1 MSSLSPGA
9 LGPGFIGQ
17 VLDDDGATVGT
28 CWLVAPGW
36 VLTAAHVAQAAGAD
50 VVAVSVA
57 AERAFSAAAD
67 RADERAV
74 TLRLKR
80 DLKKTGP
87 VIEGRVR
94 RADTVIDL
102 ALVKIDAE
110 SWDSAPAGL
119 ADSENVKPKEVVVVA
134 GAAELADAQEDA
146 ALIASSTTGSWDM
159 GGLRNDSLYL
169 AKIIA
174 PGVLR
179 NMSGAPVIR
188 AKDNTVVGL
197 VTSRYNSAD
206 GWARDMVWVVR
217 SRTIEQFCRP
227 LISPLLPPPPAP
239 TQAVHVV
246 LRPTRETVSL
256 VCRKLGISEAE
267 PCRDARSR
275 LFPASERLRLARK
288 GLAEARRSGARA
300 PGGQVGEPTPLLDA
314 LEEIG
319 SIMGEVFLPGAVG
332 EALTQILTKARS
344 QTIPVEFAVDL
355 TECPEEL
362 RGLPWEGLRH
372 PGFDGPLA
380 LHPLVVFYRLAVASP
395 TPRRVEGPLRIV
407 VAIAAPLNGEP
418 KLDYESEL
426 RNIVAS
432 VREARAG
439 GAEVRIVTFATTAEI
454 KKALDAGDVHVLHI
468 SCHGSAG
475 RLILEDENGSARPV
489 TARTLIEE
497 AIPPGKMPPVICLSA
512 CDTNVT
518 DRSGG
523 LPAVADELVS
533 SGAPAVIGT
542 ETSVSDR
549 YATLVFARVYAELA
563 KATEQPDPATALA
576 AARRQVLRACENSER
591 SRDRGEQVLSGWSV
605 VTIQATPSREALFDP
620 TTARPSRNE
629 SSPIAPE
636 VGDLPALSPG
646 SFVGRRR
653 EQLEIPRFLADEGRG
668 GVVLHGIGGIG
679 KTSLANEILRRV
691 GEQRDGVVFVT
702 LSGAVTAEEI
712 LQGIIAELKI
722 DAYSQGQLP
731 NPRFLGK
738 LESIENPHVDWNS
751 RISLLRREFLKR
763 IPIIVVLD
771 NFEDNLQ
778 PIQKD
783 DNSHHDGPKN
793 HGRRRIA
800 DQRLADF
807 LAALAKT
814 QGPSALLITCRYRFE
829 LLDDSGEYLRWLAL
843 GPLSFSETL
852 RLAWDL
858 PHVEALDDYQLH
870 MLWASIGG
878 HPRTLEMLDALLGHG
893 RGRLVRIERDLKRR
907 LKRILPDG
915 MDVDSWLDQSRDLN
929 VSIAETV
936 TLAANDVLLPQLL
949 DLLSPEAKRLLRG
962 LALFRRP
969 VERSAAAFV
978 LGMFTER
985 DTTKKETNGV
995 PAPPFATDLPVDDLL
1010 DELVSTTL
1018 LTRLERE
1025 STGGSSPQWF
1035 VHRWT
1040 ASALERQE
1048 ELAVETA
1055 EEDKA
1060 ERHRRAAA
1068 YWMWHYRT
1076 TAQIREADVE
1086 DLLECYA
1093 HFGEAGDVEQSDDA
1107 AQRAAS
1113 ILNRIGRWDDEW
1125 KLANRQLQDTRL
1137 GKSRQEAWHYQLG
1150 VLARAR
1156 GDYDTAHNRYQQ
1168 ALAIFEE
1175 LGDRAGMAN
1184 TYHNLGI
1191 LAHDQS
1197 DYDTAHNRYQQALA
1211 IFEELGDRA
1220 GMANTY
1226 HQLGILAQARGD
1238 YDTAHNR
1245 YEQSLHI
1252 EEELG
1257 DRAGMANTY
1266 HQLGI
1271 LAQARGDYDTAHNRY
1286 QQALAIFEELGDR
1299 AGMAA
1304 TYHQLGILA
1313 QRRGD
1318 YDTAHNLYEQSLH
1331 IKEELG
1337 DRAGMATSHHQLGI
1351 LAHDQSDYDTAHNR
1365 YQQALAIFEELGDRA
1380 GMAAT
1385 YHQLGILAQA
1395 RGDYDTAHNRYEQS
1409 LHIEEELGDRAG
1421 MAASH
1426 HQLGMLAQARG
1437 DYDTAHNR
1445 YEQSLHIKEEL
1456 GDRAGMAASHHQLGI
1471 LAQARGD
1478 YDTAHNRYEQSLH
1491 IEEELGDRAGMAN
1504 TYHQL
1509 GILAHD
1515 QSDYD
1520 TAHNRYQ
1527 QALAIFE
1534 ELGDRAGMA
1543 TSHHQLGMLA
1553 QARGDY
1559 DTAHNRYQQALAIF
1573 EELGDRAGMANT
1585 YHNLGMLAQARGDYD
1600 TAHNRYQQALAIF
1613 EELGDRAGMA
1623 ATYHQLGIL
1632 AQPGGDTPNNVLYFL
1647 EESFKYAESIPATIQ
1662 TTQIVTSIGICA
1674 LQIDAIE
1681 LAIKAFFWLLHTA
1694 LANNEMTET
1703 LGVAIAGFRELY
1715 QSGYSTEVDSAL
1727 APLFAKLP
1735 PKFAQQLRSL
1745 IETDD
1750 GDGD

>member
-1 MSSLSPGA
+1 MSSLSPEA

-50 VVAVSVA
+50 VVAASVA

-80 DLKKTGP
+80 GLAETGP

-102 ALVKIDAE
+102 ALVEIDGAAWATPPAE
-110 SWDSAPAGL
+110 L
-119 ADSENVKPKEVVVVA
+119 ADSEDVKPKEVVVVA
-134 GAAELADAQEDA
+134 GAAKLADAREDA

-188 AKDNTVVGL
+188 AKDSPVGGL
-197 VTSRYNSAD
+197 GTSRYNSAD

-227 LISPLLPPPPAP
+227 LIGPLLPSPPAP

-246 LRPTRETVSL
+246 LRPTQETVSL
-256 VCRKLGISEAE
+256 VCKELGISEVE
-267 PCRDARSR
+267 PCRGARSR
-275 LFPASERLRLARK
+275 LFPASERLRLARR
-288 GLAEARRSGARA
+288 GLADARRSGGRA

-319 SIMGEVFLPGAVG
+319 SLMGEVFLPGAVG
-332 EALTQILTKARS
+332 EALTRILTKARS
-344 QTIPVEFAVDL
+344 QTIYVEFAVDL
-355 TECPEEL
+355 TECPEL

-372 PGFDGPLA
+372 PGVDGPLA

-407 VAIAAPLNGEP
+407 VAIAAPLDGEP

-426 RNIVAS
+426 RNIVTS
-432 VREARAG
+432 VREAKAG

-454 KKALDAGDVHVLHI
+454 NKALGAGDVHVLHI

-475 RLILEDENGSARPV
+475 RLVLEDENGGARLV
-489 TARTLIEE
+489 DARTLIEE

-591 SRDRGEQVLSGWSV
+591 SRDRHEQVLSGWSV
-605 VTIQATPSREALFDP
+605 VTIQAASSREVLFDP
-620 TTARPSRNE
+620 TAARPSRND
-629 SSPIAPE
+629 SSPVVSE

-653 EQLEIPRFLADEGRG
+653 EQLEIPRFLADENRG

-702 LSGAVTAEEI
+702 LSGAVTAEEV
-712 LQGIIAELKI
+712 LQEIIAKLRI

-731 NPRFLGK
+731 DPRFLGK
-738 LESIENPHVDWNS
+738 LEIIGDPRIDWNS
-751 RISLLRREFLKR
+751 RIGLLRREFLKR

-783 DNSHHDGPKN
+783 DGSHHDGPKN

-829 LLDDSGEYLRWLAL
+829 LPDDSGEYLRWWGL

-870 MLWASIGG
+870 VLWAGIGG

-893 RGRLVRIERDLKRR
+893 RGRLPRIERDLEQR
-907 LKRILPDG
+907 LKETLPDDR
-915 MDVDSWLDQSRDLN
+915 DVKSWLDQSRNLD
-929 VSIAETV
+929 VSVAEAV

-949 DLLSPEAKRLLRG
+949 ALLSSEAKRLLMG

-969 VERSAAAFV
+969 VERSAAIFV
-978 LGMFTER
+978 LGTSVER
-985 DTTKKETNGV
+985 DTTEDEANDA
-995 PAPPFATDLPVDDLL
+995 PDPPFATDLPVDELL

-1018 LTRLERE
+1018 LTRLQ
-1025 STGGSSPQWF
+1025 SADGSSPRWF

-1040 ASALERQE
+1040 ASAMERQE
-1048 ELAVETA
+1048 ESVVETA

-1060 ERHRRAAA
+1060 ERYRRAAL

-1076 TAQIREADVE
+1076 TAQSREADVE

-1093 HFGEAGDVEQSDDA
+1093 HFGEAEDVEQSDDA
-1107 AQRAAS
+1107 AQESAS

-1125 KLANRQLQDTRL
+1125 KLANRQLQNTHL
-1137 GKSRQEAWHYQLG
+1137 NKARQATWHHELG
-1150 VLARAR
+1150 V
-1156 GDYDTAHNRYQQ
+1156 
-1168 ALAIFEE
+1168 
-1175 LGDRAGMAN
+1175 
-1184 TYHNLGI
+1184 
-1191 LAHDQS
+1191 
-1197 DYDTAHNRYQQALA
+1197 
-1211 IFEELGDRA
+1211 
-1220 GMANTY
+1220 
-1226 HQLGILAQARGD
+1226 
-1238 YDTAHNR
+1238 
-1245 YEQSLHI
+1245 
-1252 EEELG
+1252 
-1257 DRAGMANTY
+1257 
-1266 HQLGI
+1266 

-1286 QQALAIFEELGDR
+1286 QQALTIFEELGNR
-1299 AGMAA
+1299 A
-1304 TYHQLGILA
+1304 
-1313 QRRGD
+1313 
-1318 YDTAHNLYEQSLH
+1318 N
-1331 IKEELG
+1331 
-1337 DRAGMATSHHQLGI
+1337 MATS
-1351 LAHDQSDYDTAHNR
+1351 Y
-1365 YQQALAIFEELGDRA
+1365 
-1380 GMAAT
+1380 
-1385 YHQLGILAQA
+1385 
-1395 RGDYDTAHNRYEQS
+1395 
-1409 LHIEEELGDRAG
+1409 
-1421 MAASH
+1421 
-1426 HQLGMLAQARG
+1426 HQLGMLAQ
-1437 DYDTAHNR
+1437 D
-1445 YEQSLHIKEEL
+1445 
-1456 GDRAGMAASHHQLGI
+1456 
-1471 LAQARGD
+1471 
-1478 YDTAHNRYEQSLH
+1478 
-1491 IEEELGDRAGMAN
+1491 
-1504 TYHQL
+1504 
-1509 GILAHD
+1509 
-1515 QSDYD
+1515 
-1520 TAHNRYQ
+1520 
-1527 QALAIFE
+1527 
-1534 ELGDRAGMA
+1534 
-1543 TSHHQLGMLA
+1543 
-1553 QARGDY
+1553 RGDY
-1559 DTAHNRYQQALAIF
+1559 DTAHNRYQQALTIF
-1573 EELGDRAGMANT
+1573 EELGNRAGMAT
-1585 YHNLGMLAQARGDYD
+1585 SYHQLGMLAQDRGDYD
-1600 TAHNRYQQALAIF
+1600 TAHKLYEQSLHIEEELGNRAGIATTHGQLGVLAQDRGDYDTARTQYQRALAIF
-1613 EELGDRAGMA
+1613 EELGNRVNIAKVRRSLD
-1623 ATYHQLGIL
+1623 IL
-1632 AQPGGDTPNNVLYFL
+1632 AQNQSNN
-1647 EESFKYAESIPATIQ
+1647 
-1662 TTQIVTSIGICA
+1662 
-1674 LQIDAIE
+1674 
-1681 LAIKAFFWLLHTA
+1681 
-1694 LANNEMTET
+1694 
-1703 LGVAIAGFRELY
+1703 
-1715 QSGYSTEVDSAL
+1715 
-1727 APLFAKLP
+1727 
-1735 PKFAQQLRSL
+1735 
-1745 IETDD
+1745 
-1750 GDGD
+1750 

>member
-1 MSSLSPGA
+1 MNSLSPEA
-9 LGPGFIGQ
+9 PGPGFIGQ
-17 VLDDDGATVGT
+17 VLDNDGATVGT

-50 VVAVSVA
+50 VVAASVTA
-57 AERAFSAAAD
+57 AGRDNASRD
-67 RADERAV
+67 DDGQTV
-74 TLRLKR
+74 TLWLRRGLAE
-80 DLKKTGP
+80 TGP

-94 RADTVIDL
+94 RADTVVDL
-102 ALVKIDAE
+102 ALVEIDTK
-110 SWDSAPAGL
+110 SWGFAPAGL
-119 ADSENVKPKEVVVVA
+119 ADSEDVKPEEVVVVT
-134 GAAELADAQEDA
+134 GAAELADAREDA
-146 ALIASSTTGSWDM
+146 ALIASSTTGRWD
-159 GGLRNDSLYL
+159 GWGLYEDSLSLY
-169 AKIIA
+169 KIIA
-174 PGVLR
+174 SGVLS

-188 AKDNTVVGL
+188 DKDSTVVGL
-197 VTSRYNSAD
+197 VTGRYNSAD
-206 GWARDMVWVVR
+206 GWGQGIVWVVGGR
-217 SRTIEQFCRP
+217 AIEQFCRP
-227 LISPLLPPPPAP
+227 LIGSLLPPPPAP

-256 VCRKLGISEAE
+256 VCEELGISEVE
-267 PCRDARSR
+267 PCRGARSR
-275 LFPASERLRLARK
+275 LFPASERLRLARR
-288 GLAEARRSGARA
+288 GLVEARCSGTRA
-300 PGGQVGEPTPLLDA
+300 PGGQASEPTPLLDA

-332 EALTQILTKARS
+332 EALTRILTKARS
-344 QTIPVEFAVDL
+344 QTIYVEFAVDL
-355 TECPEEL
+355 TECPDL

-372 PGFDGPLA
+372 PGVDGPLA

-407 VAIAAPLNGEP
+407 VAIAAPLDGEP

-426 RNIVAS
+426 RNIVTS
-432 VREARAG
+432 VREAKAG

-475 RLILEDENGSARPV
+475 RLVLEDENGGARFV

-518 DRSGG
+518 DRSGD

-793 HGRRRIA
+793 HGKRRIA

-807 LAALAKT
+807 LAVLART
-814 QGPSALLITCRYRFE
+814 PGPSSLLITCRYRFE
-829 LLDDSGEYLRWLAL
+829 LPDDSGEYLRWWGL

-858 PHVEALDDYQLH
+858 PHVEALDDYQLR

-893 RGRLVRIERDLKRR
+893 RGRLARIEQELRQR
-907 LKRILPDG
+907 LKRTLPDG
-915 MDVDSWLDQSRDLN
+915 MDVDSWLDRPRDLD
-929 VSIAETV
+929 VSVAEAV

-949 DLLSPEAKRLLRG
+949 DFLSPEAKRLLRG

-1175 LGDRAGMAN
+1175 LGDRAGMAA
-1184 TYHNLGI
+1184 TYHQLGI

-1197 DYDTAHNRYQQALA
+1197 DYNTAHTYYQQSLT
-1211 IFEELGDRA
+1211 IKEELGDRA
-1220 GMANTY
+1220 GMATSYHQLGILAHDQSDYNTANTYYQQSLTIFEALGNRARMATTYHALGVLAHDQSDYDTANTYYQRALTIFEALGDRAGIANTY
-1226 HQLGILAQARGD
+1226 HQLGILAHDQSDYNTAHTYYQQALTIFETLGDRAGIATSYHQLGILARTRGD
-1238 YDTAHNR
+1238 YDTAHT
-1245 YEQSLHI
+1245 YYQQSLTI
-1252 EEELG
+1252 FETLG
-1257 DRAGMANTY
+1257 NRASMAATY

-1271 LAQARGDYDTAHNRY
+1271 LARTRGDYDTAHTYY
-1286 QQALAIFEELGDR
+1286 QQSLTIFETLGDR

-1313 QRRGD
+1313 HDQSD
-1318 YDTAHNLYEQSLH
+1318 YNTAHTYYQQSLT

-1337 DRAGMATSHHQLGI
+1337 DRAGMATSYHQLGI
-1351 LAHDQSDYDTAHNR
+1351 LAHDQSDYNTANTYYQQSLTIEEELGNRASMATTYHALGVLAHDQSDYDTAHTY
-1365 YQQALAIFEELGDRA
+1365 YQQSLTIFEALGDRA
-1380 GMAAT
+1380 SMATT
-1385 YHQLGILAQA
+1385 YHQLGILAHDQS
-1395 RGDYDTAHNRYEQS
+1395 DYNTAHTYYQQS
-1409 LHIEEELGDRAG
+1409 LTIKEEFGDRAG
-1421 MAASH
+1421 
-1426 HQLGMLAQARG
+1426 
-1437 DYDTAHNR
+1437 
-1445 YEQSLHIKEEL
+1445 I
-1456 GDRAGMAASHHQLGI
+1456 
-1471 LAQARGD
+1471 
-1478 YDTAHNRYEQSLH
+1478 
-1491 IEEELGDRAGMAN
+1491 AN

-1520 TAHNRYQ
+1520 TAHTYYQ
-1527 QALAIFE
+1527 QALTIFE
-1534 ELGDRAGMA
+1534 TLGDRAGMA
-1543 TSHHQLGMLA
+1543 TSYHALGVLA
-1553 QARGDY
+1553 RTRGDY
-1559 DTAHNRYQQALAIF
+1559 DTAHTYYQQSLTIF
-1573 EELGDRAGMANT
+1573 ET
-1585 YHNLGMLAQARGDYD
+1585 
-1600 TAHNRYQQALAIF
+1600 
-1613 EELGDRAGMA
+1613 LGDRAGMA

-1632 AQPGGDTPNNVLYFL
+1632 AHDQSDYNTAHTRYQQALTIFEELDDRVNIAKVRRNLDILAQDQNDT
-1647 EESFKYAESIPATIQ
+1647 
-1662 TTQIVTSIGICA
+1662 
-1674 LQIDAIE
+1674 
-1681 LAIKAFFWLLHTA
+1681 
-1694 LANNEMTET
+1694 
-1703 LGVAIAGFRELY
+1703 
-1715 QSGYSTEVDSAL
+1715 
-1727 APLFAKLP
+1727 
-1735 PKFAQQLRSL
+1735 
-1745 IETDD
+1745 
-1750 GDGD
+1750 